1 MVVTQSEKQSG
12 PDRDIFGRAPTRT
25 VDWSHRRGEPR
36 VFAFGWTL
44 YLMAMVGLMFAQG
57 GALSTFSAESFRP
70 TARVTMV
77 LLMVGGLVLWP
88 LVRLSQAKPRAGG
101 SASTVRDL
109 VVILIPAQA
118 LIWPQTWL
126 ADWPLG
132 IVMMLSALFFVWVLL
147 IGAIIA
153 IGLGPAETR
162 VTLHALQ
169 LEGRELGRRTRAWSL
184 IACLVVGLGG
194 LIAPAVVAPQQ
205 TGWLRAQPG
214 WMASPYL
221 SVFEVTR
228 DRAWLGSGVAI
239 GRIHWLWVSA
249 VGLIGASVWLIA
261 FIVNALR
268 ARRARRAKPV

>member
-1 MVVTQSEKQSG
+1 MVLSQSEKQSG

-25 VDWSHRRGEPR
+25 RDWSHRRGEPR

-44 YLMAMVGLMFAQG
+44 YLMAIVALMFAQG
-57 GALSTFSAESFRP
+57 GALSTFSGESFRP

-101 SASTVRDL
+101 TASTVRDL
-109 VVILIPAQA
+109 VVILVPAQA

-126 ADWPLG
+126 ADWPLE
-132 IVMMLSALFFVWVLL
+132 IVMMLGALLFVWVLL
-147 IGAIIA
+147 IGGIIA
-153 IGLGPAETR
+153 IGLGPAE
-162 VTLHALQ
+162 VPSTLHALQ
-169 LEGRELGRRTRAWSL
+169 LEGQEIGRRTRSWSL
-184 IACLVVGLGG
+184 IACLVAGLAG
-194 LIAPAVVAPQQ
+194 LFVPPIFALDQA
-205 TGWLRAQPG
+205 GWLQARPG

-228 DRAWLGSGVAI
+228 DRAWLGSGAAV

-249 VGLIGASVWLIA
+249 VGLIGATVWLTA
-261 FIVNALR
+261 FIVNAQR
-268 ARRARRAKPV
+268 ARRTRRVEPV